1 MRVLALAAA
10 CEATLGMALVLHPPL
25 VFRLLL
31 GAEASGAAPA
41 MGRVAGIA
49 LLALALACWPDRG
62 ASVRRPALRA
72 LLTYNALATLY
83 LVYLGIGG
91 EWVGRLLWP
100 AVVLHAVL
108 TTWIFLAI
116 RQQAAP
122 AGDPA
127 RKVAADAKAAP

>member
-10 CEATLGMALVLHPPL
+10 SEAALGVALLLDPPI

-31 GAEASGAAPA
+31 GAEASGA
-41 MGRVAGIA
+41 GLVLSRVAGIA
-49 LLALALACWPDRG
+49 LLGLSLACWPDRG

-72 LLTYNALATLY
+72 MLAYNALATLY

-108 TTWIFLAI
+108 TTWCFVAI
-116 RQQAAP
+116 RRREAL

-127 RKVAADAKAAP
+127 RKVAAESEAAP